1 MQLGHGESSSAA
13 ASRTARIGAR
23 PPPCG
28 ANHTDPPARRSWG
41 PSGATLG
48 AAEDEG
54 QPAGRPCAS
63 HVQDRPRSV
72 CAPRHGIHTASPTLA
87 VGWRPGPRSATPVP
101 RGDLRIASA
110 RVLPWLA
117 TFTPAPGRRTT
128 RRHARHPPR
137 PVSRV
142 PAPAHDARHG
152 PAVSRCITQQSYS
165 KPLAARRYRSL
176 THPLRRCHVVAV
188 GVDGALVLEH
198 QGRGVRHRVLQY
210 DSSSFGRF
218 EQDAGVA
225 EHFVAAR
232 EC

>member
-23 PPPCG
+23 PPP
-28 ANHTDPPARRSWG
+28 AARTTDPPRGAPGGRLARL
-41 PSGATLG
+41 SGQRKMR
-48 AAEDEG
+48 G

-63 HVQDRPRSV
+63 HVQDRPQSV
-72 CAPRHGIHTASPTLA
+72 CAPRQGIHTASPTLA

-165 KPLAARRYRSL
+165 KPLLPAG
-176 THPLRRCHVVAV
+176 TAV
-188 GVDGALVLEH
+188 
-198 QGRGVRHRVLQY
+198 
-210 DSSSFGRF
+210 
-218 EQDAGVA
+218 
-225 EHFVAAR
+225 
-232 EC
+232 

>member
-1 MQLGHGESSSAA
+1 MANHRPAA

-23 PPPCG
+23 PPPC
-28 ANHTDPPARRSWG
+28 ARTTDPPARR
-41 PSGATLG
+41 PRGAPGAVWRDSLG

-72 CAPRHGIHTASPTLA
+72 CAPRQGIHTASPTLA

-101 RGDLRIASA
+101 RGDLRS
-110 RVLPWLA
+110 LPHA
-117 TFTPAPGRRTT
+117 FYPGLPPL
-128 RRHARHPPR
+128 PPR
-137 PVSRV
+137 TGDEPLAVTPDIRLGLSLGYLHRRMTRV
-142 PAPAHDARHG
+142 MAPRFLAAS
-152 PAVSRCITQQSYS
+152 PQQSYS